1 MLLKR
6 RRTANGTCRAATKAG
21 RPCAAPVV
29 RGGTYCALHSDP
41 KKAAELGRK
50 GGRANRHTF
59 EAPSQEVVPPESVGV
74 VKRMLAQTMANVLAG
89 KIDPKLGTTV
99 AYMGIALLRAYEAD
113 PSVPPERPS
122 IYTALQY
129 RTAPRE
135 KELGYE
141 ILDIN
146 TGLPI
151 SADTTDNGA
160 RSAAR
165 VHRDEELRGVAT
177 KAAMAP
183 TTEAEVVRHKKVE
196 DFEIL
201 DLP

>member
-1 MLLKR
+1 
-6 RRTANGTCRAATKAG
+6 
-21 RPCAAPVV
+21 VV

-50 GGRANRHTF
+50 GGRANRHTC
-59 EAPSQEVVPPESVGV
+59 EAPSQEVVPPESVGD

-99 AYMGIALLRAYEAD
+99 AYMGIALLRAYEAGSLC
-113 PSVPPERPS
+113 PTREAQHLHSAAVPHRS
-122 IYTALQY
+122 N
-129 RTAPRE
+129 E

-165 VHRDEELRGVAT
+165 VHRDEELRGVTT

>member
-59 EAPSQEVVPPESVGV
+59 EAPSQEVVPPESVGD

-99 AYMGIALLRAYEAD
+99 ATWGLHYCGRMRQIPLSHLRGPA
-113 PSVPPERPS
+113 STQRCS
-122 IYTALQY
+122 
-129 RTAPRE
+129 TAPLHAKRNW
-135 KELGYE
+135 GTR

-165 VHRDEELRGVAT
+165 VHRDEERRGVAT